1 MKACWI
7 YLCAIIALPLAAQDQ
22 AAGTDRYFPQQM
34 TAKELLLACSSSAM
48 TSTGR
53 QRQRYCYGF
62 VSGVEESL
70 RLFGRETGKRLCVP
84 PQKSSRELASAYLNH
99 AAMKNVDLDKP
110 AVMVVVEA
118 LEAAFPCTAPTP
130 GE

>member
-1 MKACWI
+1 MKASWI
-7 YLCAIIALPLAAQDQ
+7 YLCVIVALPLAAQEQ
-22 AAGTDRYFPQQM
+22 PVETDHYFPQRM

-70 RLFGRETGKRLCVP
+70 RLFAREAGKRLCVP
-84 PQKSSRELASAYLNH
+84 PQKSSRELAGAYLNH
-99 AAMKNVDLDKP
+99 AAMKNVDLGKP

-118 LEAAFPCTAPTP
+118 LEAAFPCTATTQ